1 MKVFMIFVFWAN
13 QATKNRVFLILVKKE
28 CFLDQKKE
36 VFKNSNQWK
45 FFNGVSPWFL
55 SNNRTFYHVCFLGK
69 WRKKRSFFDIL
80 NKIEGFLGQKM
91 EFWKSPE
98 NRNFLKGLD
107 HGFCEKIELFI
118 IFVFWANQPTKDRF
132 FKFWTKKNAFYTRE
146 RNFFK
151 IPSIGNFQMGWSMVF
166 AKEIEHSTM
175 YVFLAN

>member
-118 IFVFWANQPTKDRF
+118 IFVFWANQATKNHF
-132 FKFWTKKNAFYTRE
+132 LKFCIKKNAFQTR
-146 RNFFK
+146 
-151 IPSIGNFQMGWSMVF
+151 
-166 AKEIEHSTM
+166 
-175 YVFLAN
+175 